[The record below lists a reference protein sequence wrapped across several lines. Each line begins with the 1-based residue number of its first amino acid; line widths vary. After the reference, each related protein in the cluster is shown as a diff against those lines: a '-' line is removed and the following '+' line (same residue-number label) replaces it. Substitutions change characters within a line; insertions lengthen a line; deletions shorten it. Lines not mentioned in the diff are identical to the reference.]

1 MALSSACGSAP
12 TQQEPSA
19 STSAAAPRQLFAHWP
34 PAANEFRFHW
44 SAVAGVDLTTA
55 PAVALRAYL
64 ESYGLSG
71 YTNGD
76 PSALYPGFLRAT
88 PENPQQDN
96 KMGQLQQLG
105 YIRPLSRAQLEAL
118 EPRYR
123 ERYSIAG
130 YQPTHILELRPE
142 GDGYRAT
149 VCVGLYAAYRTFN
162 RDGTKYYAIVADR
175 KTGEPV
181 SDPTTLVQVLRV
193 ELTDRDPRVGDAPAG
208 PDTPQTGPLP
218 APVGDVFGR
227 WFITGMSTN
236 TWGPLGQT
244 ERIDTPEVRQQCED
258 AMPDDAAT
266 RTAMANGFH
275 DQPPPHGDP
284 IPGWP
289 DAPN

>member
-1 MALSSACGSAP
+1 MY
-12 TQQEPSA
+12 PS
-19 STSAAAPRQLFAHWP
+19 WP
-34 PAANEFRFHW
+34 PTMNDFRFHW
-44 SAVAGVDLTTA
+44 SAAPGVNLTTP
-55 PAVALRAYL
+55 PAVALRAYV

-76 PSALYPGFLRAT
+76 PLALYPGFLRAT
-88 PENPQQDN
+88 PENPPLQVEA
-96 KMGQLQQLG
+96 GQLEQSRR
-105 YIRPLSRAQLEAL
+105 IRPMTRAELEAL
-118 EPRYR
+118 EPRYK
-123 ERYSIAG
+123 ERNSIYG
-130 YQPTHILELRPE
+130 YQPTHILDMQPQ

-149 VCVGLYAAYRTFN
+149 VCVGNYAAYRT
-162 RDGTKYYAIVADR
+162 RSSDKSRYYANIAET
-175 KTGEPV
+175 KTGQPV
-181 SDPTTLVQVLRV
+181 SDPNALVQVLRV